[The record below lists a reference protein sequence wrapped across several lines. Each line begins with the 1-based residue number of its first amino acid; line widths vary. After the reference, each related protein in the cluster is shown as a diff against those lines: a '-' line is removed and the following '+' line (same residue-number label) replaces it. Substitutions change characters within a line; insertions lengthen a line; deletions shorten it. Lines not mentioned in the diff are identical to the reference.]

1 MRTRAA
7 DLFAVHLQLI
17 RETWA
22 QVKEWRADPAATDGP
37 QDIPESAGGSKSVFE
52 VRIQWPRC

>member
-1 MRTRAA
+1 MKTRTAE
-7 DLFAVHLQLI
+7 LFAVHLQLI
-17 RETWA
+17 RGTWA
-22 QVKEWRADPAATDGP
+22 QVKERHTDPGP